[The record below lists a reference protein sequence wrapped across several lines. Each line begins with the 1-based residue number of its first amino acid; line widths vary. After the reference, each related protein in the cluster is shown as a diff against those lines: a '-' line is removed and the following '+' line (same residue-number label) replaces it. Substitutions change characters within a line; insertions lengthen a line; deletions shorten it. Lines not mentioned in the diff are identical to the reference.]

1 MPKIARSDI
10 VIPSTLDSAARQGFI
25 DALYKVHC
33 AVFDG
38 VSRESFANYVVE
50 SKAEQTWINVHRN
63 HAGEIVGYFAL
74 HIFERELSGQTCA
87 IFRAEAGTMRH
98 YRGANTNTRF
108 GMALALPYLL
118 RHPGRRVYYLG
129 SLVHPSSYCLFAK
142 LFDVV
147 WPSSRHPPPPAVLA
161 FMDELANSFGL
172 ERVNADNPLTRHVH
186 WITRDS
192 EVERRYWRMCEKPA
206 ARFFIEANPG
216 YGEGDGLVT
225 LVRVDAHNLGHLI
238 STFFAERSA
247 RRKENWMAMLYRLP
261 IGGQLLRPAEVVRR
275 LQATALFGSFD
286 APSLATLARSAQI
299 VVVPAGKTLFRAGDP
314 GDELYV
320 IARGA
325 AYVLAPGEAGANGGA
340 SGNHGNQGNPGDKV
354 DDDDDADHVID
365 ELATGDLFGEIAM
378 LSGER
383 RSASVR
389 TASATVLI
397 QISRTALFSI
407 LEAHPEL
414 SQIIWKN
421 FAARRFDDC
430 VRGLPAWKTLPR
442 AARLAV
448 VDAGRH
454 QPLLAGERTD
464 VGAGEIMLV
473 LLGSVQ
479 VEQAGTSTVV
489 RAPALFDTKQAMG
502 VTASGAARIVR
513 IAR

>member
-10 VIPSTLDSAARQGFI
+10 VVPNKLDPAARQGFI

-33 AVFDG
+33 EVFDG
-38 VSRESFANYVVE
+38 VTRDSFANYVVE
-50 SKAEQTWINVHRN
+50 SQAEQTWINVHRN

-74 HIFERELSGQTCA
+74 HIFERELAGKASA
-87 IFRAEAGTMRH
+87 IFRAEAGTMRA
-98 YRGANTNTRF
+98 YRGGNTNMRF
-108 GMALALPYLL
+108 ALELGLPYLL

-142 LFDVV
+142 HFDVI
-147 WPSSRHPPPPAVLA
+147 WPSTRHPPPPAVLA
-161 FMDELANSFGL
+161 FMDELTNSFGL
-172 ERVNADNPLTRHVH
+172 ERVTSDNPLTRQVH

-192 EVERRYWRMCEKPA
+192 EVERHYWRHCDKPA

-225 LVRVDAHNLGHLI
+225 LVRVDAHNLWHMI
-238 STFFAERSA
+238 STFFAERYT
-247 RRKENWMAMLYRLP
+247 RRKEGLMVMLYRLP
-261 IGGQLLRPAEVVRR
+261 IGGRLLRPAEVIRR
-275 LQATALFGSFD
+275 LEATALFGSFD

-299 VVVPAGKTLFRAGDP
+299 VALPAGRTIFRAGDP

-325 AYVLAPGEAGANGGA
+325 AYVLADSEGEGE
-340 SGNHGNQGNPGDKV
+340 
-354 DDDDDADHVID
+354 DHIID
-365 ELATGDLFGEIAM
+365 ELATGDMFGEIAM

-383 RSASVR
+383 RSASLR
-389 TASATVLI
+389 TATATLLI
-397 QISRTALFSI
+397 RISRAALFSI
-407 LEAHPEL
+407 LEAHTKL
-414 SQIIWKN
+414 SEIIWKN

-430 VRGLPAWKTLPR
+430 VRGLPAWKTMER

-454 QPLLAGERTD
+454 LPLAAGERAE
-464 VGAGEIMLV
+464 VSAGEMLLV
-473 LLGSVQ
+473 LLGNVQ

-489 RAPALFDTKQAMG
+489 RAPAFFDTKQAMA
-502 VTASGAARIVR
+502 VTAIGAARIVR